1 MLNDRPQETLS
12 WMKLLVR
19 DPEYPLSEPGASDEG
34 SYPLVGS
41 ADPRR
46 PPGLDDDAWLPG
58 HGENPLV

>member
-1 MLNDRPQETLS
+1 
-12 WMKLLVR
+12 MKLLVR

-41 ADPRR
+41 AGPQR